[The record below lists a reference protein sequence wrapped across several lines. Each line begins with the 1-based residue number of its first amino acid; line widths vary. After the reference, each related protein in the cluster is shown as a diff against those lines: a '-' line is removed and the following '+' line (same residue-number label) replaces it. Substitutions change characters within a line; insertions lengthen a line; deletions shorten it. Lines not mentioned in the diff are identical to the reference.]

1 MPTPAEPPCTTC
13 GESTRFRVEYLKRD
27 TSVPQLRTR
36 DLDTQAARTTLELDP
51 CKQKRVRT
59 ELVLRPREVV
69 KEVTECTFQPVT
81 KRDPITGCETVVLQ
95 PVTEVKRVAIIV
107 YDLCPEEVP
116 VTVTTFGLKPK
127 TETVVERRLGLDCVP
142 EKRTETRG
150 VLLPT
155 IRKER
160 LIDPGV
166 PCARDE
172 SIAPHRQ

>member
-69 KEVTECTFQPVT
+69 KEVTECTF
-81 KRDPITGCETVVLQ
+81 Q